1 MHSAGIQHDN
11 KKHPRGVLFFNCLS
25 FRQKNNV
32 CVAPCSPAALNDKT
46 PDRFGSGVRL
56 RAAATYSP
64 TWSGSTIGTNAFNF
78 SVRNGKRWVHV
89 VIATMILLHYRRSCC
104 VFLLSQN
111 GHIPLYAHI
120 LRQAQP
126 CLKACCAA
134 ISIPDWSDRTFI
146 RRSSPVLRNLCKK
159 RDNVGV
165 FFSEKVFGIL
175 VLLGYD
181 VTAFTPAAYL
191 RSRLLRPSMEISS

>member
-1 MHSAGIQHDN
+1 MFVIQ
-11 KKHPRGVLFFNCLS
+11 
-25 FRQKNNV
+25 
-32 CVAPCSPAALNDKT
+32 VARPAALNDKT

-89 VIATMILLHYRRSCC
+89 VIATMILLHYRLPIC
-104 VFLLSQN
+104 VSLLSPN

-126 CLKACCAA
+126 CLKAVSAA
-134 ISIPDWSDRTFI
+134 ISIPDWSARTFI
-146 RRSSPVLRNLCKK
+146 LR
-159 RDNVGV
+159 
-165 FFSEKVFGIL
+165 FS
-175 VLLGYD
+175 
-181 VTAFTPAAYL
+181 FTCACFACF
-191 RSRLLRPSMEISS
+191 M